1 MKKVIRL
8 TESEL
13 TELIHRIIVETEM
26 DMDRDMM
33 AGEMEEGLFGPSRKE
48 KEEAK
53 QDLMNKM
60 EDLLGN
66 SEYTEDDLANSM
78 ESILNKAK
86 DSYYKG
92 KVKLTHTSK
101 GKPMFMFEPELT
113 KMQKLAAGTRGQ
125 TYGR

>member
-13 TELIHRIIVETEM
+13 TDLIHRIIVETEM
-26 DMDRDMM
+26 D
-33 AGEMEEGLFGPSRKE
+33 GEMEEGFFGASKKE
-48 KEEAK
+48 KEAAK
-53 QDLMNKM
+53 QDLINKM

-66 SEYTEDDLANSM
+66 SKYTEDDLANSM
-78 ESILNKAK
+78 ESILSKAK
-86 DSYYKG
+86 DSSYKG

-101 GKPMFMFEPELT
+101 GKPMFGFEPELT
-113 KMQKLAAGTRGQ
+113 KMQKIATGTGAL